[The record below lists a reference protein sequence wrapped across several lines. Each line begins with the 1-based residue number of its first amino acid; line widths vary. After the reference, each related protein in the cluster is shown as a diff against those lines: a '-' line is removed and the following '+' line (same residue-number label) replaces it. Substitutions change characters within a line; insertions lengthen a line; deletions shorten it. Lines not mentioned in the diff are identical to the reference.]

1 MTHEVQLVANTFLD
15 LADRDGLA
23 LDPMK
28 IQKLV
33 YVAHGWN
40 LALRNVPLIRQAVQ
54 AWPYGP
60 VIAELYDDFKRFRAQ
75 PITARAPIRVEND
88 VLTSEDKDFI
98 QSVWTQYKPYSAIQL
113 SMFTHQAGYAWDMT
127 MKSSGPYSAIPNE
140 LIRDEFI
147 RRRQRTQP

>member
-1 MTHEVQLVANTFLD
+1 MAHEVQLIANNFLG
-15 LADRDGLA
+15 LARRDGDH

-40 LALRNVPLIRQAVQ
+40 LAFTGAPLVKQAVQ

-60 VIAELYDDFKRFRAQ
+60 VIAELYRDFKKFKAL
-75 PITARAPIRVEND
+75 PITENAPVPVDGVFLDAKESAFLEN
-88 VLTSEDKDFI
+88 
-98 QSVWTQYKPYSAIQL
+98 VWSKYKHLSAIQL
-113 SMFTHQAGYAWDMT
+113 SRFTHEPGYAWDRT
-127 MKSSGPYSAIPNE
+127 IRLCGPYATIPNE

-147 RRRQRTQP
+147 RRKQGA

>member
-1 MTHEVQLVANTFLD
+1 MAHEVQVIANNFLG
-15 LADRDGLA
+15 LGKRDNEP

-40 LALRNVPLIRQAVQ
+40 LAFTGSPLVRQAVQ

-60 VIAELYDDFKRFRAQ
+60 VIAELYRDFKKFKAL
-75 PITARAPIRVEND
+75 PITENAPVLVKDVDLDAKEMAFLEN
-88 VLTSEDKDFI
+88 
-98 QSVWTQYKPYSAIQL
+98 VWSKYRHLSGIQL
-113 SMFTHQAGYAWDMT
+113 SRITHEPGYAWDLT
-127 MKSSGPYSAIPNE
+127 IKSCGPYSTIPNE

-147 RRRQRTQP
+147 RRKQGA